1 MEVVTHYRARQWDE
15 LRSFHCCLLVFSS
28 PAVRNNLWDDKAGI
42 LNNQSHFLFLYF
54 YGFFHCLRRRHATL
68 ISSVNSLA
76 FFVQIICEESMSRL
90 RGENQQWRA
99 GDASCRQCFPSQMLL
114 VRGVRHQITERRS
127 ICRQAESTVLST
139 RLREGGRDVS
149 GISLW
154 WAPECI
160 HISNS
165 HCASLSIPQIADDYC
180 CEDVFHTRIDG
191 RRGPKRPRFAMSSRT
206 K

>member
-1 MEVVTHYRARQWDE
+1 MD
-15 LRSFHCCLLVFSS
+15 SFTAS
-28 PAVRNNLWDDKAGI
+28 
-42 LNNQSHFLFLYF
+42 SHFVVVHNFNLFV
-54 YGFFHCLRRRHATL
+54 
-68 ISSVNSLA
+68 VNLTRLTS
-76 FFVQIICEESMSRL
+76 QIIRKESMSRL

-99 GDASCRQCFPSQMLL
+99 GNASSRQCFPSQMLL
-114 VRGVRHQITERRS
+114 VRGVRHPITERRS
-127 ICRQAESTVLST
+127 ICHQAESTVLST

-154 WAPECI
+154 WAPESS

-191 RRGPKRPRFAMSSRT
+191 RRGPKRPRWVVCDNVGEKFKVENSLDFRSM
-206 K
+206 